1 MVFVQDKN
9 VYTEY
14 TLDDM
19 NIVNEFIKESI
30 SKLDNVSN
38 NELKD
43 NMYDTNKL
51 MNSQIVFLNT
61 IEARGYK
68 ITKKVLS
75 DYLEFHKKTVYI
87 IERNNCRL
95 DIEENAMTRNER
107 YIRKEDNK
115 FVNLSVAD
123 YELAKKINELID
135 EINKL
140 KEKYK

>member
-19 NIVNEFIKESI
+19 NIVNEFIKETI

-61 IEARGYK
+61 IEYFNKAFNRSSFDECVDEDPLSAIGRLYYR
-68 ITKKVLS
+68 KK
-75 DYLEFHKKTVYI
+75 
-87 IERNNCRL
+87 
-95 DIEENAMTRNER
+95 
-107 YIRKEDNK
+107 
-115 FVNLSVAD
+115 
-123 YELAKKINELID
+123 
-135 EINKL
+135 
-140 KEKYK
+140 

>member
-19 NIVNEFIKESI
+19 NIVNEFIKETI

-75 DYLEFHKKTVYI
+75 DYLEIHKKTVYI
-87 IERNNCRL
+87 IERNNGRL
-95 DIEENAMTRNER
+95 DIEENESKVDCKPIS
-107 YIRKEDNK
+107 Y
-115 FVNLSVAD
+115 L
-123 YELAKKINELID
+123 Y
-135 EINKL
+135 NKL
-140 KEKYK
+140 KSA

>member
-19 NIVNEFIKESI
+19 SIVNEFIKETI
-30 SKLDNVSN
+30 SKLDNVSK

-75 DYLEFHKKTVYI
+75 DYLELHKKTVYI

-95 DIEENAMTRNER
+95 DIEENESKVDCKPIS
-107 YIRKEDNK
+107 Y
-115 FVNLSVAD
+115 L
-123 YELAKKINELID
+123 Y
-135 EINKL
+135 NKL
-140 KEKYK
+140 KSA